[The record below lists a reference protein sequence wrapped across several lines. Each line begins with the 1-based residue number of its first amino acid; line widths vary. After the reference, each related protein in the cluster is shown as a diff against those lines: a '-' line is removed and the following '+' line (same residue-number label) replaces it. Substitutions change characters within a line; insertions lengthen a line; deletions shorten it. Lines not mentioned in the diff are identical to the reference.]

1 MNNRSHSVLALTVIL
16 LLGTPA
22 SSQDKPAIAVL
33 DLKARGLEASVAE
46 NITDLV
52 TKEVDR
58 VGLFR
63 TVSMEEIK
71 RMLEHEQQKILVG
84 CDDTSCLAEIGGA
97 LGVELLVAGGV
108 GKLGDTYLLSL
119 KLIDVRKAGVLSRE
133 ERTVTGK
140 VEELVTVSRQAART
154 LLRPILKRESG
165 TLEISCS
172 EEGAEVYIDDVMV
185 GTTPLP
191 PRKVPGGYHT
201 LKINKKRFVVYGK
214 DVKIDPQQT
223 TGVEVTLLPSE
234 AFIAEYE
241 SSASTYRTLAWVFSG
256 VALAAAGSA
265 TGMFVWNDG
274 RLSDFDR
281 DKQDPA
287 QDPADLRDRRD
298 SINLVD
304 SLTLGIAITGAAS
317 LGAALYFWL
326 AGDPPGRYD
335 HLKKE
340 AAVVEFDGHAGP
352 GSLGATATFRF

>member
-1 MNNRSHSVLALTVIL
+1 MTTKGYPIFILSTVL
-16 LLGTPA
+16 LLGTTVA
-22 SSQDKPAIAVL
+22 AQGKKNIAVL

-63 TVSMEEIK
+63 TVSMAEIK
-71 RMLEHEQQKILVG
+71 RMLEHEQQKILTG

-97 LGVELLVAGGV
+97 LGVELLLAGGV

-119 KLIDVRKAGVLSRE
+119 KLIDVREAKVLARE

-154 LLRPILKRESG
+154 LLRPILKQESG
-165 TLEISCS
+165 TLELTCS
-172 EEGAEVYIDDVMV
+172 EEGDEVYVDDVMV

-191 PRKVPGGYHT
+191 PRKVPGGYHA
-201 LKINKKRFVVYGK
+201 LKINKKRFVVYGQ

-223 TGVEVTLLPSE
+223 TKVEVTLLPSE

-256 VALAAAGSA
+256 AALAAAGTA
-265 TGMFVWNDG
+265 TGLFVWNDG
-274 RLSDFDR
+274 RLSDFNR
-281 DKQDPA
+281 DKNDPA

-304 SLTLGIAITGAAS
+304 SVTLGLAITGAAS

-326 AGDPPGRYD
+326 AGDPPGKYD
-335 HLKKE
+335 NVKKKVE
-340 AAVVEFDGHAGP
+340 VVEFGGHAGP